1 MRRQERHR
9 SAPCKNPVPLPR
21 CPRKIRLSR
30 VLIFVSKNRS
40 FDHLLSPHFS
50 MSFARSNPILVL
62 LVHKTQ
68 SIMLRQIAYLKAEN
82 SILRSKLPKH
92 VQTRLLQHYH
102 QKAA

>member
-1 MRRQERHR
+1 
-9 SAPCKNPVPLPR
+9 
-21 CPRKIRLSR
+21 
-30 VLIFVSKNRS
+30 
-40 FDHLLSPHFS
+40 